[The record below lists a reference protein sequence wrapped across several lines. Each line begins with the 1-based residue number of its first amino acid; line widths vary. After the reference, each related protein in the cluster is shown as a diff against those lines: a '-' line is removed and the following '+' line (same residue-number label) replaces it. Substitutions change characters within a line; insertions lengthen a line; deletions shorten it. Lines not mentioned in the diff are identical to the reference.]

1 LIVSS
6 TAKPLENVTVLD
18 SAQSVS
24 PYAMLCETS
33 HKQRRMLS
41 MLARPMAY
49 AVAFVAALALTPAV
63 IAAQQA
69 PAHAPAAAPAS
80 AQPAPA
86 PGATQPAPVESHAA
100 PAQSAPAPATP
111 AADPHAPAAPATP
124 AAGEGHAA
132 PAAAEAHGAPQGA
145 HGEAAGHGGEEHH
158 GETPLA
164 FASRIANFL
173 ILAGALYYFLR
184 TPFANHLL
192 SRGQQIRADLVT
204 AKETSAAA
212 AAQLAEIDKK
222 LQALPGEIE
231 TLKARGK
238 QEIAAEEARIKTA
251 AENERHRLIEQT
263 RRDVDLQVRLA
274 KRELTEH
281 AAGLAVSLA
290 TQQINQTITPDD
302 QTRLVDRYVTQM
314 RKAHD

>member
-1 LIVSS
+1 
-6 TAKPLENVTVLD
+6 
-18 SAQSVS
+18 
-24 PYAMLCETS
+24 MLCETS
-33 HKQRRMLS
+33 HKQRRRAL
-41 MLARPMAY
+41 LLTPTCAA
-49 AVAFVAALALTPAV
+49 AFVAALALTPA
-63 IAAQQA
+63 ALHAQQVPA
-69 PAHAPAAAPAS
+69 PAPAAADHA

-86 PGATQPAPVESHAA
+86 AAAPAAAQPAPVESHAA
-100 PAQSAPAPATP
+100 PAQP
-111 AADPHAPAAPATP
+111 AADPHAPAATPAP
-124 AAGEGHAA
+124 AAGDHAQPAAGQPATKPGDAHA
-132 PAAAEAHGAPQGA
+132 PAAGDAHGAPQGA

-184 TPFANHLL
+184 KPFTSYLA
-192 SRGQQIRADLVT
+192 SRGQQIRSDLVT

-212 AAQLAEIDKK
+212 AAQLAEIDQK

-238 QEIAAEEARIKTA
+238 QEIAAEETRIRQA

-263 RRDVDLQVRLA
+263 RREVDLQVRLA

-281 AAGLAVSLA
+281 AADLAVSLA
-290 TQQINQTITPDD
+290 RQQITQTITPDD

-314 RKAHD
+314 RKGS